1 MNKFMTLA
9 ALAGALAGLPLAAN
23 ATVTWSFYETSCSP
37 ISGGGSCRPYTSALA
52 SLTLP
57 TPTSSGS
64 ASWTGSPLTPPVVG
78 GDTDFTF
85 TPEHGD
91 SIAPPDYG
99 FNSLCN
105 MGTGSVDTVCS
116 YDIGWSESAGILDGI
131 GHQLP
136 DRIKRV
142 FQFRPYRWD
151 RRCRR
156 HHRRLPSRR
165 DLHGD
170 RIMAKRSTSDGA
182 GADVGVVVGDE
193 FSRTWRRPTTLRAIA
208 PKLFGVRWRRPTA
221 QLSNLAT
228 GRTTGRLR
236 SS

>member
-23 ATVTWSFYETSCSP
+23 ATVTWSFYQTSCSP
-37 ISGGGSCRPYTSALA
+37 ISGGGSCRPYTNALA

-91 SIAPPDYG
+91 SIALPDYG
-99 FNSLCN
+99 FNFLCN

-116 YDIGWSESAGILDGI
+116 YDIGWSETAGILDAIGI
-131 GHQLP
+131 SYRTESSEFFNFGLTGGIVAADDTIGGCPVGGTCMVTGSWQSDLP
-136 DRIKRV
+136 V
-142 FQFRPYRWD
+142 TAPEPMSA
-151 RRCRR
+151 
-156 HHRRLPSRR
+156 L
-165 DLHGD
+165 LL
-170 RIMAKRSTSDGA
+170 MTSLLGL
-182 GADVGVVVGDE
+182 GVV
-193 FSRTWRRPTTLRAIA
+193 RPR
-208 PKLFGVRWRRPTA
+208 
-221 QLSNLAT
+221 
-228 GRTTGRLR
+228 
-236 SS
+236 

>member
-57 TPTSSGS
+57 APTSSGS

-91 SIAPPDYG
+91 SIAPPEYG

-131 GHQLP
+131 DISYRTESSEFFNFGLTGGIVAADDTIGGCPVGGTCTVTGSWQSDLP
-136 DRIKRV
+136 V
-142 FQFRPYRWD
+142 TAPEPMSA
-151 RRCRR
+151 
-156 HHRRLPSRR
+156 L
-165 DLHGD
+165 LLV
-170 RIMAKRSTSDGA
+170 TSLLGL
-182 GADVGVVVGDE
+182 GVV
-193 FSRTWRRPTTLRAIA
+193 RPR
-208 PKLFGVRWRRPTA
+208 
-221 QLSNLAT
+221 
-228 GRTTGRLR
+228 
-236 SS
+236 